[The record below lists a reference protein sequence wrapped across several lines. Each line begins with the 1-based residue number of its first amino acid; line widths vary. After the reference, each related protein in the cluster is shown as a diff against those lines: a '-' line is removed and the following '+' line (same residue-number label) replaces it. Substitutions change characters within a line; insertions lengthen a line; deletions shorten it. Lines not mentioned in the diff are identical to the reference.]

1 MNIKVPN
8 NVVIKTSGVPIFGGV
23 ENKYNDVNTVK
34 RIKTIYVNYVCV
46 FGGIEIE

>member
-34 RIKTIYVNYVCV
+34 RRKTIYVNYVCV